1 MFKVKEGDGPLNLE
15 PGTLNRTEGATLNIE
30 L

>member
-1 MFKVKEGDGPLNLE
+1 MFKVKGRDGSLYFE